1 MSIKPGIKET
11 GGGGGVFYW
20 FDIRWSVTYTHV
32 IIKAGVVEGHCVIVE
47 SKLSQIGDLV
57 KYERDIRN
65 TSKSCVVITE
75 NIDKLS
81 YWIKDEIDRL
91 KNNKNQLKLILIKC
105 MIKKLGIR
113 EMIRKKYWERI
124 SQRFTIHV
132 FLEMKFDRNQ

>member
-1 MSIKPGIKET
+1 M
-11 GGGGGVFYW
+11 
-20 FDIRWSVTYTHV
+20 
-32 IIKAGVVEGHCVIVE
+32 
-47 SKLSQIGDLV
+47 
-57 KYERDIRN
+57 
-65 TSKSCVVITE
+65 ITE

-113 EMIRKKYWERI
+113 EMIRKKYWESI
-124 SQRFTIHV
+124 SQRFTILV